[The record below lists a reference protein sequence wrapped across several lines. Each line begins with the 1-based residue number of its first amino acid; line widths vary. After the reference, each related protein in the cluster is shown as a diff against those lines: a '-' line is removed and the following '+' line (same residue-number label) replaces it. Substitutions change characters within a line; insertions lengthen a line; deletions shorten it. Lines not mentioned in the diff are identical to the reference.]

1 MIARYIVA
9 HLKSLIM
16 GSIGLLRVLAVEAV
30 IVPVAVGEVDFYRE
44 SPLETEA
51 RSLPK
56 SYS

>member
-16 GSIGLLRVLAVEAV
+16 EPIGLLRVLAVEAV
-30 IVPVAVGEVDFYRE
+30 IVPVAVGEVDSYRE
-44 SPLETEA
+44 SLLETGV
-51 RSLPK
+51 RSHPK